1 MEPFEI
7 HIADAA
13 LDDVRARL
21 KATRWLTEDGYG
33 ENAGASLVFASE
45 LATYWFGCFDWRAL
59 EARINAQ
66 PNFITEIDGL
76 RIHTIHRRSS
86 RPDAV
91 PLLLIHGWPS
101 SFLEFLGV
109 CEALAEPQ
117 GDGPAFHVIVP
128 SLPGYGFS
136 TTRPGTS
143 PRRIASLFLALM
155 TRLGHDRFI
164 VQGAN
169 WGSTIGTVMAQEA
182 PERVIGL
189 HVNSVNAVP
198 PAEPLPLSPEDQ
210 ALADRY
216 VTLPGAPH
224 FNLLSKAPL
233 GLAHAL
239 NDSPAGLAAWM
250 GERLRDWADAGLPG
264 NPALDPEWIVGNA
277 ALAWF
282 TSTAATSA
290 MLYREAVLDP
300 APPARVEVPVAVA
313 AFARE
318 LVLAPRAWAERHY
331 NIVRWTR
338 YAQGGHFAA
347 VEVPEAFV
355 GDIRQ
360 FAASLSS

>member
-7 HIADAA
+7 HIPDAA
-13 LDDVRARL
+13 LDDVRTRL

-33 ENAGASLVFASE
+33 EDAGASLVFASE
-45 LATYWFGCFDWRAL
+45 LATYWCGCFDWREL
-59 EARINAQ
+59 EAQINAQ

-76 RIHTIHRRSS
+76 QIHTVHRRSS

-101 SFLEFLGV
+101 SFLEFLGI
-109 CEALAEPQ
+109 CDALAEPD
-117 GDGPAFHVIVP
+117 DGQPAFHVIVP

-143 PRRIASLFLALM
+143 PRRIAALFLELM
-155 TRLGHDRFI
+155 SRLGHDRFI

-169 WGSTIGTVMAQEA
+169 WGSTIGTVMAQDA

-189 HVNSVNAVP
+189 HLNSVNAIP
-198 PAEPLPLSPEDQ
+198 PAEPMPLDPGDQ

-216 VTLPGAPH
+216 VTLLDAPH

-233 GLAHAL
+233 GIAHAL

-250 GERLRDWADAGLPG
+250 GERLRDWADPDVHDNPG
-264 NPALDPEWIVGNA
+264 LDPEWIVGNA

-282 TSTAATSA
+282 TTTAATSS

-300 APPARVEVPVAVA
+300 APPARVDVPTAVA
-313 AFARE
+313 AFAKE
-318 LVLAPRAWAERHY
+318 LVLAPRAWAERQY
-331 NIVRWTR
+331 NIVRWTSHQ
-338 YAQGGHFAA
+338 AGGHFPA
-347 VEVPEAFV
+347 VEVPDAFV
-355 GDIRQ
+355 EDVRQ
-360 FAASLSS
+360 FAATLR